1 MPPAVYMW
9 MVFQLMLMKGKLP
22 VIFLIL
28 DIFRPFPGFLNV
40 RLIKKISQSGR
51 EFYFCFV
58 DFENSLQST
67 IAMDTVQNYRFHK
80 NDKSGLKITFAN
92 EPKDYKR

>member
-1 MPPAVYMW
+1 MARTH
-9 MVFQLMLMKGKLP
+9 FN
-22 VIFLIL
+22 L

-40 RLIKKISQSGR
+40 RLIKKTSQSGR

-92 EPKDYKR
+92 EPRDYKRNEQDNRYERRRN